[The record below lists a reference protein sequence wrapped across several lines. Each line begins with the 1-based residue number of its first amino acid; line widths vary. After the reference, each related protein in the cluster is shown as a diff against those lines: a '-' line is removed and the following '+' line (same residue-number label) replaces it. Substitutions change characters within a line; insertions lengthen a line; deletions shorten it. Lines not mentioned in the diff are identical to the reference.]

1 MERECYFCEGEIPK
15 FNIAP
20 LIEVPTGELMECCPE
35 CADREFP
42 NWQEEED

>member
-20 LIEVPTGELMECCPE
+20 VLELPNGELMECCPT

-42 NWQEEED
+42 NWREEE